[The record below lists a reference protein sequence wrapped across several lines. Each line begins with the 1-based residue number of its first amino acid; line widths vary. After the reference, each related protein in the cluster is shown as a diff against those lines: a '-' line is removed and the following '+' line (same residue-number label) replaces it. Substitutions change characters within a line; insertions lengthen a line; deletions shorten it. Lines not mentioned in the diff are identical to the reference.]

1 MDSTAIYSH
10 VHDRYSAT
18 ARSDAAEDHVK
29 NVAQAF
35 GYSAEELASIPSDS
49 NLGLSCGNPLAL
61 ASLKE
66 GETVVDLGCGAGFD
80 VFLAAKKL
88 GINGKAIGVD
98 MNEVRYQLEMA
109 FASLRETSCRSW
121 IGCRLTN
128 TGHARE
134 STHECIKNPSE

>member
-1 MDSTAIYSH
+1 MDSTTIYSH

-18 ARSDAAEDHVK
+18 ARSDAAENHVK

-61 ASLKE
+61 ASLRE

-80 VFLAAKKL
+80 VFLAARKL
-88 GINGKAIGVD
+88 GADGNAIGID
-98 MNEVRYQLEMA
+98 MNEVRSKEM
-109 FASLRETSCRSW
+109 
-121 IGCRLTN
+121 
-128 TGHARE
+128 
-134 STHECIKNPSE
+134 